1 MESTTEIFLKIIKQS
16 EDDYIQG
23 EGVVDQYAGRIM
35 VSSFHFSMKSKQQ
48 STTQTEEH
56 AEGNVDF
63 GTVTV
68 SRPFDIA
75 SSTLSQML
83 RDRVKFGEARLT
95 VDQHM
100 TWGFEEER
108 EQNAIIVF
116 HLYNGYIADQKLSTK
131 EADKGASIDETIE
144 LAFKNVGIDY
154 YILSKKA
161 ADADTR
167 AYRGK
172 ATSFITEL
180 PDDDLL

>member
-1 MESTTEIFLKIIKQS
+1 MESTTQIFLLITKET
-16 EDDYIQG
+16 EDDFVKG
-23 EGVVDQYAGRIM
+23 EGRIDRYSERIQ
-35 VSSFHFSMKSKQQ
+35 VNSFHFSMKSKQQ
-48 STTQTEEH
+48 STTQTEDQ

-83 RDRVKFGEARLT
+83 RDRIKFGEARLT

-100 TWGFEEER
+100 TWGFEAER

-116 HLYNGYIADQKLSTK
+116 HLYNGYIADQKFSTK

-161 ADADTR
+161 QDADTR

-180 PDDDLL
+180 PDDGT